1 MKNKVILVICI
12 LIMLVPAV
20 LAIVLYKQKPPEIIA
35 DPEGVSLVTITDSLS
50 NVYTVE
56 DKDEI
61 KFLTELASGTPVS
74 SVPDAVYNFKTFVFK
89 FTRGDS
95 TVSYRFYMSAEM
107 PEQVYYKDGD
117 EKCYKADSLKSRAF
131 MEKQYAI
138 SLYDTAVPV
147 LTVGDNASV
156 IQPYEIAWNYST
168 VDGNYIPISAATANE
183 VKNIDKL
190 SKQTLGIS
198 FSRKPSN
205 AVITVFD
212 GSEQLYS
219 KLLEDFTGITTREA
233 KYYTVQIH
241 ATWNEE
247 AGQNSYGSAT
257 YKFNAYVM
265 PDAEFSFSAT
275 DIQQGGVI
283 AITVKNAS
291 AAGLSVECTPDIKA
305 IPKFYDDGQNTFAY
319 LPTSYET
326 EPGEYTL
333 KMTYDGN
340 EYEQTITVREVKYNS
355 KTYTNSESVIKSV
368 FSAENAAA
376 EETMK
381 LGVFSQTSPSG
392 LLCEGEKIKTPTD
405 RTTHKTGYGL
415 YVTFESTGGKA
426 RHDGID
432 YDVSKGT
439 SVKAVL
445 SGTVVYVGTSPI
457 HGGTVVI
464 DHGNGVRTWYC
475 RVDTSLASVGQTVKQ
490 GDVIAKSNDSGF
502 GDSSRVHFGVSVGET
517 FVSPLWIL
525 DNGLPK

>member
-1 MKNKVILVICI
+1 MKNKIILVICI

-20 LAIVLYKQKPPEIIA
+20 LAIVLYKQQPPEIIK

-50 NVYTVE
+50 NVYTVS

-61 KFLTELASGTPVS
+61 KFLTELADGSPVTS
-74 SVPDAVYNFKTFVFK
+74 LPDAVYNFKTFVFK

-95 TVSYRFYMSAEM
+95 TVSYRFYMSAEL
-107 PEQVYYKDGD
+107 PEQVYYKDAD
-117 EKCYKADSLKSRAF
+117 DKCYKADSLKSRAF
-131 MEKQYAI
+131 MEKQYAV

-147 LTVGDNASV
+147 LTVGESATV
-156 IQPYEIAWNYST
+156 IQPFEIAWNYST
-168 VDGNYIPISAATANE
+168 VDGNYIPISAATAND
-183 VKNIDKL
+183 VKNVDKL
-190 SKQTLGIS
+190 SKTTLNIA

-212 GSEQLYS
+212 GEEQLYS
-219 KLLEDFTGITTREA
+219 KLLEDFTGITTKEA
-233 KYYTVQIH
+233 KYYKVQIH

-257 YKFNAYVM
+257 YRFNAYIM

-275 DIQQGGVI
+275 DIQQGGII
-283 AITVKNAS
+283 AMTVKNAS
-291 AAGLSVECTPDIKA
+291 AAGLTFECTPDIKA
-305 IPKFYDDGQNTFAY
+305 IPKFYDNGQNTFAY

-333 KMTYDGN
+333 KITYDGN
-340 EYEQTITVREVKYNS
+340 VYEQSITVREVKYNS

-368 FSAENAAA
+368 FSTENAAA
-376 EETMK
+376 EETLRMN
-381 LGVFSQTSPSG
+381 VFSQQSPSG
-392 LLCEGEKIKTPTD
+392 LLCEGEKPKVPTKQRD
-405 RTTHKTGYGL
+405 HKTGYGL
-415 YVTFESTGGKA
+415 YVTFQATEGKA

-439 SVKAVL
+439 EVKAAL
-445 SGTVVYVGTSPI
+445 SGVIVYVGETAI
-457 HGGTVVI
+457 HGGTVVV

-475 RVDTSLASVGQTVKQ
+475 RVDTSLASVGQTVAQ